1 MSTEPHATTTSDAAD
16 TEFVDELGMAGSA
29 VVLDDDQP
37 GIIRGVRRVGAG
49 ARQQT
54 RVIVETDGGE
64 LVDEASDRV
73 EVLR

>member
-1 MSTEPHATTTSDAAD
+1 MTK

-37 GIIRGVRRVGAG
+37 GIIRGVRRVGSG
-49 ARQQT
+49 GRQQT
-54 RVIVETDGGE
+54 RVVVETDGGE

-73 EVLR
+73 EVVR